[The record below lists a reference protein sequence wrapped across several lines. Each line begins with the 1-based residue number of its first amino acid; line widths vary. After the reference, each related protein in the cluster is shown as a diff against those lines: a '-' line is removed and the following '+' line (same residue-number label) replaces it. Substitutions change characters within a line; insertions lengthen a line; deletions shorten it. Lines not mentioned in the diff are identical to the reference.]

1 MIAYFLLVH
10 RFPAQFKRLFKAIY
24 TPENQYVV
32 HIDKS
37 SGPVLA
43 EEISAFL
50 APYQGVKILESQV
63 ALWGGYSLV
72 DAELRGMALLLK
84 MDRNWT
90 HFINLSGQD
99 FPLKSQN
106 YIQQFLKANPGKEF
120 IRTLDQR
127 KERPDTLN
135 RISHGFVEKN
145 GKIEGTG
152 EARPFLAG
160 ATPYIGTQWK
170 IVTRGF
176 CEFVCHNPAADR
188 FKDFYRNTFIADEAF
203 FQTVMMNSG
212 DNGTVINDDLRM
224 IDWVPDGDIKLR
236 PRNYG
241 VGDFAELQGSAN
253 LFARKFD
260 AEDDDQIFSMLEKH
274 LQSPLANIYRAK
286 SSVPIRL
293 PIPRDVKRVVPRQP
307 IVQDIPNDLVA

>member
-1 MIAYFLLVH
+1 
-10 RFPAQFKRLFKAIY
+10 
-24 TPENQYVV
+24 
-32 HIDKS
+32 
-37 SGPVLA
+37 
-43 EEISAFL
+43 
-50 APYQGVKILESQV
+50 
-63 ALWGGYSLV
+63 
-72 DAELRGMALLLK
+72 
-84 MDRNWT
+84 
-90 HFINLSGQD
+90 
-99 FPLKSQN
+99 LKSQN

-212 DNGTVINDDLRM
+212 EHGAVINDDLRM

-274 LQSPLANIYRAK
+274 LQSPLANFYRAK

-307 IVQDIPNDLVA
+307 IVQEIPTDLVA